1 MFYFK
6 PLQIW
11 SSCVQCECSISQT
24 LYTNTVD
31 SPRGLQR
38 LAVDLHRP
46 SSSLGLVRIFT
57 AINTSTRNRN
67 NRSLYDYSK
76 LSPIELQWRDL
87 SDFLESKGYVLRPR
101 YRKGWTPSWLLPE
114 SKHRGAEQFEDHIP
128 LPDTVR
134 HDILCLSSS
143 HLIIISVVA

>member
-1 MFYFK
+1 M
-6 PLQIW
+6 
-11 SSCVQCECSISQT
+11 
-24 LYTNTVD
+24 YTNTVD

-38 LAVDLHRP
+38 LAIDLHRP

-57 AINTSTRNRN
+57 AINTSTRNR
-67 NRSLYDYSK
+67 SLYAYSK
-76 LSPIELQWRDL
+76 LSAIEVQWRDL

-114 SKHRGAEQFEDHIP
+114 NKHRSPEQFEDHIT

-134 HDILCLSSS
+134 HDILCSRIKSESS
-143 HLIIISVVA
+143 HRLHSSGLKASTRRRNRQIAQSGL